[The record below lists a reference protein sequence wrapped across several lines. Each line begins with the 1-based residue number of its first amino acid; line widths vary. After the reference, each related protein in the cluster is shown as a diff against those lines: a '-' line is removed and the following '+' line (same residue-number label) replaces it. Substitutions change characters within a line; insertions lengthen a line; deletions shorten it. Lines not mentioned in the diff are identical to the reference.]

1 MPLKLW
7 QDWILSSEF
16 FNFWNGVHKIW
27 LYCCFIS
34 YCKIW
39 DLLCILRFLKLVTCS
54 VYNVHS
60 VSTDLS
66 ICLEGLSSV
75 FDVQAYSLTPLNKEF
90 QQCVFYQCNW
100 LKSVNAQC
108 KSFHAIYIKQ
118 IILNT
123 LQFFYKNTIIPL
135 VFVLLFFFP
144 LLWWLSSQ
152 WINSKGKIIWENLC
166 SLPTAVWSWHCNM
179 VCFIP
184 LSTLDLDG
192 LRGESAIF
200 PYAK

>member
-1 MPLKLW
+1 M
-7 QDWILSSEF
+7 
-16 FNFWNGVHKIW
+16 
-27 LYCCFIS
+27 
-34 YCKIW
+34 
-39 DLLCILRFLKLVTCS
+39 TCS

-75 FDVQAYSLTPLNKEF
+75 FDVQAYSLTPLSKEF
-90 QQCVFYQCNW
+90 QQCVLYQCNW

-108 KSFHAIYIKQ
+108 KYFHAIYIRQ

-152 WINSKGKIIWENLC
+152 WINSKGKITWEDLC
-166 SLPTAVWSWHCNM
+166 SLPTAVWSVLFHSLPWTWMGWEVNLPFFPMQNRKVRLVDLYLLFQLKYLGILAEHTSLHIWHYSE
-179 VCFIP
+179 
-184 LSTLDLDG
+184 LH
-192 LRGESAIF
+192 
-200 PYAK
+200 